1 MIETA
6 AAVGTKEPLTDYPDS
21 IDTDAKRALDDSL
34 DGNEQLALAVDKAV
48 RDSKR
53 ADWIGNRLRER
64 RVENAIID
72 VLPDGFGEQQLEKLM
87 ELVTAQRDYI

>member
-1 MIETA
+1 M
-6 AAVGTKEPLTDYPDS
+6 
-21 IDTDAKRALDDSL
+21 
-34 DGNEQLALAVDKAV
+34 